1 MWLREKS
8 DCSQG
13 FVTYAIVKD
22 GKTVSSNIIKDGS
35 NL

>member
-13 FVTYAIVKD
+13 FVSSEILKD
-22 GKTVSSNIIKDGS
+22 GKIISSNIMKDGS